1 MVNDSKQYIYEANV
15 ATRTIRLQEMAYS
28 TSKHAAYF
36 SVMLLVPQI
45 PTRVALVA
53 SITLAIVSC
62 IFQFLCT
69 EMSTLGDSLENIET
83 TIKAI
88 DTVSTYPDLK
98 SKDRIKRWVRF
109 QFYYALIPSTFISHS
124 LRSQHSFLTSR
135 HNIWRS
141 IISYKEDDL
150 RSFWLL
156 FQQVKDVKKQTR
168 DLQHSF
174 LVSVFVLSR
183 VPEIELTVYRNSW
196 KSITL
201 MNFQK
206 MWFSDYPT
214 QLITFWYNRINL
226 TNVQ

>member
-1 MVNDSKQYIYEANV
+1 
-15 ATRTIRLQEMAYS
+15 MAYS
-28 TSKHAAYF
+28 MSKHAAYF

-88 DTVSTYPDLK
+88 DTVSTYPDIK
-98 SKDRIKRWVRF
+98 SKDQIKR
-109 QFYYALIPSTFISHS
+109 

-135 HNIWRS
+135 HNLWRS

-150 RSFWLL
+150 RSLWLL
-156 FQQVKDVKKQTR
+156 FRQVKDVKKQTQE
-168 DLQHSF
+168 LQRSF
-174 LVSVFVLSR
+174 L
-183 VPEIELTVYRNSW
+183 
-196 KSITL
+196 KL
-201 MNFQK
+201 MEEHYANEFPK
-206 MWFSDYPT
+206 H
-214 QLITFWYNRINL
+214 
-226 TNVQ
+226 VV

>member
-1 MVNDSKQYIYEANV
+1 M
-15 ATRTIRLQEMAYS
+15 
-28 TSKHAAYF
+28 SKHAAYF

-88 DTVSTYPDLK
+88 DTVSTYPDIK
-98 SKDRIKRWVRF
+98 SKDQIKR
-109 QFYYALIPSTFISHS
+109 

-135 HNIWRS
+135 HNLWRS

-150 RSFWLL
+150 RSLWLL
-156 FQQVKDVKKQTR
+156 FRQVKDVKKQTQE
-168 DLQHSF
+168 LQRSF
-174 LVSVFVLSR
+174 LKSLNRLIGIVFPPGAWAPSSSR
-183 VPEIELTVYRNSW
+183 S
-196 KSITL
+196 
-201 MNFQK
+201 
-206 MWFSDYPT
+206 
-214 QLITFWYNRINL
+214 
-226 TNVQ
+226 